1 MKDISELKQFYDT
14 IEHVYTFFGHSIKRW
29 AMLEGIISSDGSPHP
44 GIRLKRLCPTRWS
57 SRYDS
62 LAALRYSYVDVMK
75 ALTKISL
82 TSETKDERSVAAGLK
97 KEIEKFNFIFLVV
110 LQTKILESVNV
121 VSKLLQDPKMDIM
134 RAVSLLENAIKSLTD
149 YRNAF
154 EEAKTTAQTLANKW
168 GGRTQDPIQLTFQ
181 NVRGRR
187 VKRHFDELAED
198 QRLSN
203 AESYFRVN
211 IFYADLDII
220 INQMTQRFNTM
231 RATSHMFE
239 ALHPATLQP
248 KTPSILHLAHT
259 SIFFR
264 SLNSGWGGRQGGL
277 MIVITMS
284 CQSQSVRM
292 SDGAALKCMLTRH
305 TDYLENKNSFRKRC

>member
-1 MKDISELKQFYDT
+1 M
-14 IEHVYTFFGHSIKRW
+14 
-29 AMLEGIISSDGSPHP
+29 
-44 GIRLKRLCPTRWS
+44 
-57 SRYDS
+57 
-62 LAALRYSYVDVMK
+62 
-75 ALTKISL
+75 
-82 TSETKDERSVAAGLK
+82 
-97 KEIEKFNFIFLVV
+97 EKFNLIFLVV

-239 ALHPATLQP
+239 ALHPATLQLAGDDELHDKAKRLSDHYDRDIGMAFP
-248 KTPSILHLAHT
+248 AQLVSFRACFRENIAKQSPSMTVLHLAKMLLLDHQSIT
-259 SIFFR
+259 STF
-264 SLNSGWGGRQGGL
+264 S
-277 MIVITMS
+277 
-284 CQSQSVRM
+284 
-292 SDGAALKCMLTRH
+292 
-305 TDYLENKNSFRKRC
+305 